1 MDAAEHPRAR
11 HAPGANDM
19 EMVMT
24 QNLLSLELSAE
35 DAAAINAALTD
46 IEARLAGR
54 LVALDAP
61 TRRTLTKMGDKSEA
75 FVRQTLMVLEQ
86 HPDIVPP
93 ALGLAEAQADI
104 RAVDV
109 LRPLMARMQRLMQRM
124 ADSEMALGSDAM
136 NTALEGYALLKV
148 SGRSRGLEPLSN
160 ALSER
165 FSRRGNRTTAEP
177 EPAA

>member
-1 MDAAEHPRAR
+1 
-11 HAPGANDM
+11 
-19 EMVMT
+19 MT

-35 DAAAINAALTD
+35 DTAAINAALTD
-46 IEARLAGR
+46 IETRLAGR
-54 LVALDAP
+54 LVALDA
-61 TRRTLTKMGDKSEA
+61 TARRKLTKMGDKSEA
-75 FVRQTLMVLEQ
+75 FVRQTLLVLEQ
-86 HPDIVPP
+86 NPDIVPP
-93 ALGLAEAQADI
+93 ALGLDEALADI
-104 RAVDV
+104 RAVDA
-109 LRPLMARMQRLMQRM
+109 LRPVMARLQRLSQRM

-165 FSRRGNRTTAEP
+165 FARSRPAREP

>member
-1 MDAAEHPRAR
+1 
-11 HAPGANDM
+11 
-19 EMVMT
+19 MT

-35 DAAAINAALTD
+35 DTAAINAALTE
-46 IEARLAGR
+46 IELRLAGR

-61 TRRTLTKMGDKSEA
+61 ARRRLTKMGDKSEA
-75 FVRQTLMVLEQ
+75 FVRQALMVLEQ
-86 HPDIVPP
+86 NPDIVPP

-104 RAVDV
+104 RAVDA
-109 LRPLMARMQRLMQRM
+109 LRPLMARMQRLVQRM
-124 ADSEMALGSDAM
+124 SDSEMALGSDAM
-136 NTALEGYALLKV
+136 STALEGYALLKV

-165 FSRRGNRTTAEP
+165 FSRSGNRTTAEP